1 MGGKNSVREVLLYTV
16 NIKAEDVL
24 NFFNQLT
31 KTRLPLFGFIDFSDI
46 FSINPLNIF
55 IQRKLNT
62 VHFFIRDRRG
72 MDGISM
78 LVFPYKLSEPLE
90 VVRKKGSIFPPKF
103 YMLMGSQDFL
113 SFALKESMEDV
124 NLRVIKVLGKYW
136 GFGTAVDEA
145 GRKCIIISTTPE
157 RFMIVDME
165 KNPSVYVEVLEPIPK
180 RMSLS
185 SQFPVFEETGMT
197 LGVDNFDFFQH
208 TLIVGASG
216 TGKSKALFA
225 LIRAIEAKQKDD
237 VRFVIVDPHGEF
249 LKVFPNEKVVN
260 LIDNYIEP
268 LDVGGVKTPLMTQ
281 LIAQLLSSTIGQENK
296 YSERVL
302 FYAVHLLSAIDKMD
316 LRNVSLLL
324 TDSSK
329 RAEFVSETNN
339 DEVKR
344 FFDEEFND
352 IYIHHFNDAVLPILN
367 FVGEYELYLGG
378 DKKRENL
385 YDLIQK
391 NRVTVISFNPN
402 FFGKR
407 MINFLAG
414 AIINQMYILAITEK
428 LGKPTILVMDEFQR
442 VETRVVKDIL
452 AETRKFNLYA
462 YISMQYL
469 GQLTKE
475 VHDSIISNI
484 RNIIAFKLNRQDA
497 TMISSI
503 MEIKVEE
510 YFKKAR
516 SQTEIEESKKE
527 MFVRLHQRECMV
539 RLYDGKKYIL
549 PMKLKVVDVARWGY
563 SESSV
568 TSQQMAEKYAKIAA
582 ERDRVKGHGEKPFT
596 EAAQEENS
604 SGRGE
609 SLEETNA
616 VMQEEEGHSQMQ
628 EKGAGAQGRHLKEE
642 KEKPSW
648 MDFKIEEDLRKLEG
662 EEEEPAKGKRRAKK
676 AHVEEG
682 AGDGVENASSDAQE
696 ENEDGAR
703 EKAEGEEGEEK
714 QKAAGFAWE
723 WKKDTGENKKQQE
736 EEKPFENE
744 SEEQQEKL
752 PGESEL
758 MSSDD
763 KEDGAAAEDE
773 EAEGEEKPEQG
784 SLLEQIERI
793 KKKPASSSR
802 AKEPAAAKAK
812 RAAKKKLPSSK
823 KGKKA

>member
-1 MGGKNSVREVLLYTV
+1 MGGKISVREVLLYTV
-16 NIKAEDVL
+16 NIKADDVL
-24 NFFNQLT
+24 NFLNQLT

-46 FSINPLNIF
+46 FSANPLNIY
-55 IQRKLNT
+55 IERKLNT
-62 VHFFIRDRRG
+62 VHFYIKDRRG
-72 MDGISM
+72 MEETSM
-78 LVFPYKLSEPLE
+78 LVFPYKLSDPIELE
-90 VVRKKGSIFPPKF
+90 RKKGSIFPIPKF
-103 YMLMGSQDFL
+103 YALMGSQDFL
-113 SFALKESMEDV
+113 SFALKEKMEDV
-124 NLRVIKVLGKYW
+124 HLRVVKVLGKYL
-136 GFGTAVDEA
+136 GYGSAIDEQ
-145 GRKCIIISTTPE
+145 GRKSIILSTTPE

-185 SQFPVFEETGMT
+185 SQYPVFEETGMT

-216 TGKSKALFA
+216 TGKSKALYA
-225 LIRAIEAKQKDD
+225 MLKAIEAKQKED
-237 VRFVIVDPHGEF
+237 VRFVIIDPHGEF
-249 LKVFPNEKVVN
+249 LKVFPNEKIVN

-281 LIAQLLSSTIGQENK
+281 LIAQLLSSAIGQENK

-329 RAEFVSETNN
+329 RAEFVSQTNN

-378 DKKRENL
+378 DKKQENL
-385 YDLIQK
+385 YNLVK
-391 NRVTVISFNPN
+391 NNRITVVSFNPN

-428 LGKPTILVMDEFQR
+428 LDKPTILVMDEFQR
-442 VETRVVKDIL
+442 VETRVVRDIL

-462 YISMQYL
+462 YLSMQYL
-469 GQLTKE
+469 GQLSKE

-568 TSQQMAEKYAKIAA
+568 TSQQLAEKYERAMAA
-582 ERDRVKGHGEKPFT
+582 RDKVKKVQEEGEMHGAEIPESETETPVHTENESETSTHESIMRTEKETGEEKP
-596 EAAQEENS
+596 
-604 SGRGE
+604 E
-609 SLEETNA
+609 SETP
-616 VMQEEEGHSQMQ
+616 S
-628 EKGAGAQGRHLKEE
+628 EE
-642 KEKPSW
+642 KETPSW
-648 MDFKIEEDLRKLEG
+648 MDFKLEEDLRKLEG
-662 EEEEPAKGKRRAKK
+662 EETKPHKKKRRAV
-676 AHVEEG
+676 HEEP
-682 AGDGVENASSDAQE
+682 E
-696 ENEDGAR
+696 ES
-703 EKAEGEEGEEK
+703 
-714 QKAAGFAWE
+714 FALE
-723 WKKDTGENKKQQE
+723 
-736 EEKPFENE
+736 
-744 SEEQQEKL
+744 
-752 PGESEL
+752 
-758 MSSDD
+758 
-763 KEDGAAAEDE
+763 
-773 EAEGEEKPEQG
+773 EEKPEQEPESEENNEEKTEESAEEKTEESLQEEFSPNENEFSLTQEDETEEEKPARS
-784 SLLEQIERI
+784 SLLEQIDAI
-793 KKKPASSSR
+793 KKKQASAPK
-802 AKEPAAAKAK
+802 AKKSAKKPLAKAK
-812 RAAKKKLPSSK
+812 KKK
-823 KGKKA
+823 